1 MDYLILIPVGYL
13 LGCLPFGLIAG
24 WVLKGVDV
32 RKYGSGKTGMTN
44 VMRIVGVP
52 AALLVLVLDMG
63 KGVSAVVIARV
74 IADSSGVEATAGLAA
89 LVGHNWPVFIGFR
102 GGRGTA
108 TGWGGLLMLSP
119 LAGLMATVVGV
130 PVVAITRYMSLGSIL
145 GASSGAIALIALAVT
160 GAVPLEYIWYG
171 AIGGTLVV
179 ARHKDNI
186 QRLLRGEERKIGERA
201 TVASA
206 RPEAARRKGLRW
218 SKSV

>member
-1 MDYLILIPVGYL
+1 MDYLVLIPVGYL

-24 WVLKGVDV
+24 WVFKGVDV

-44 VMRIVGVP
+44 VMRTVGVP
-52 AALLVLVLDMG
+52 AALLVLALDMG
-63 KGVSAVVIARV
+63 KGIVAVAIARL
-74 IADSSGVEATAGLAA
+74 IADAPGVEAAAGLAA
-89 LVGHNWPVFIGFR
+89 LIGHNWPVFIGFR

-119 LAGLMATVVGV
+119 VAGLVATLVGL

-145 GASSGAIALIALAVT
+145 GASSGAIALVVLAVT
-160 GAVPLEYIWYG
+160 GAVPMEYVWYG
-171 AIGGTLVV
+171 AIGGALVV

-186 QRLLRGEERKIGERA
+186 QRLLRGEERKISQRA
-201 TVASA
+201 TAASVG
-206 RPEAARRKGLRW
+206 PEADRRKGLRW